1 MADEHSNFNF
11 KQTFLQVVV
20 AVVAATPIG
29 LFLYFGPILVWA
41 MVFGNLLVFLA
52 LLIPAVGPSV
62 AAWMNFSPGMLLLLA
77 AVAVAMEFLAC
88 RLLVRRSLTVL
99 AYTQG
104 VLSLAVSAPFFVWSI
119 AHQKP
124 MLPFW
129 GQ

>member
-1 MADEHSNFNF
+1 
-11 KQTFLQVVV
+11 
-20 AVVAATPIG
+20 
-29 LFLYFGPILVWA
+29 

-52 LLIPAVGPSV
+52 LLIPTVGPSV

-77 AVAVAMEFLAC
+77 AAAVAMEVFAC
-88 RLLVRRSLTVL
+88 RLLVRRSLTVF

-104 VLSLAVSAPFFVWSI
+104 ALSLAFSVPFFVWSI
-119 AHQKP
+119 IHQKP